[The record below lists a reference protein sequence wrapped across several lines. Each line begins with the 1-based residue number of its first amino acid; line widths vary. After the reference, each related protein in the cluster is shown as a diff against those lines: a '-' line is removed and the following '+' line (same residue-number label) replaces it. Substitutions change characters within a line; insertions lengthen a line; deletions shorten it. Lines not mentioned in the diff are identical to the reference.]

1 MMNQY
6 PAKPMM
12 DQMAQYGRYGDSM
25 LVHMNPV
32 EVAGIASL
40 SPTGSLTIN
49 PVTGQPEA
57 FLPLLFGALGGAMG
71 LGTIGTAA
79 LTGIGT
85 AAVTG
90 DLKRG
95 LISGLTAGFASGLGE
110 GIGSLFDSGTEA
122 VTSLTD
128 AATTGADVATGAADA
143 TTAGLDLSN
152 ATLAEGFVPPGGTD
166 FLAQAG
172 MPPSGLTGAG
182 GVSFPTES
190 AIGQQLATTQGNLA
204 QVGNLPPVD
213 YGAKAQEIIQQ
224 SNQAIAPAART
235 PNMSDAIFG
244 RGEEIAQAGM
254 GKLGGTGQFV
264 AASTGQ
270 SMLEQMDVQEDFE
283 RAQRARME
291 EAEKKRGESYADL
304 QSGYRAAQPGLMG
317 GPSPYRSMMSRR
329 TAGYA
334 LPGMYAAE
342 GGQMPAMA
350 GGGEVPGYV
359 VGGSVNLDGLM
370 DYYRNVYNGLRAR
383 GDETVANLTFEQFV
397 STLFSGVGETG
408 ASTGTANSEIYEQRI
423 QALMDRG
430 MTREQAIANQD
441 AAISKG
447 HDLNNDGIVTDDEH
461 RIMTQP
467 LEIEPTEQ
475 EAAALARARRGAL
488 GEYDQGFLE
497 DYYNRYEQARQERE
511 KRLPKEDQIDL
522 VQLGVFNPATFGYL
536 GQGLAG
542 IDPVG
547 IQAGLRGK
555 YAMQAPI
562 DYMYGFEPEFQSFQD
577 DPLAPYIP
585 TRAFRPTRRGVD
597 PEKVGASFDPI
608 LDRENYL
615 TQLREYYR
623 TLASYGLGTRPP
635 EDEPVDEASPETPQF
650 EVVEDVFPEPVV
662 PKEPPRTK
670 EPSSGGN
677 GFTVTEGTQPTA
689 TATPSED
696 YVDPVQAAL
705 DYRPSEGEYARA
717 AQYKDIDPL
726 LHSRRSSTQMRE
738 FLRGSRQD
746 VSMEDFLSALQQA
759 KGQYGQGMTYD
770 PTRGLFSN
778 ISEEELAR
786 HREAQSVP
794 FFIDPSQMTDVERTR
809 AKMMGNKLGGGQEV
823 AIGDRMYFLDNGNIS
838 SYQFRMPEGKFPTF
852 RREGGIT
859 DIPEEAESAP
869 PPRRADTV
877 ALRTPLGEVQTPAGG
892 IAEVDNQF
900 SATPSEEEI
909 MILAQ
914 AVLGRAEEAD
924 SIINAFTKKYGNE
937 VFAIVRDMIL
947 KSVMPEAQTEGM
959 IAGNGSGMDDAVPG
973 MIGDQQPVAVSPG
986 EFIVPADV
994 VSGLGDGSSDA
1005 GADEL
1010 YAMMD
1015 RVRRARGGNG
1025 DQPPAIDARR
1035 SMPA

>member
-110 GIGSLFDSGTEA
+110 GIGSLFDSGADVTTQTVSDVLAEGATAGAETATAGLNASTAIAEA
-122 VTSLTD
+122 GAEGFGSSLTD
-128 AATTGADVATGAADA
+128 IGVDISPEAAKT
-143 TTAGLDLSN
+143 
-152 ATLAEGFVPPGGTD
+152 
-166 FLAQAG
+166 
-172 MPPSGLTGAG
+172 
-182 GVSFPTES
+182 
-190 AIGQQLATTQGNLA
+190 LATTQ
-204 QVGNLPPVD
+204 PPSALNVPSMTD
-213 YGAKAQEIIQQ
+213 IGAPELDAL
-224 SNQAIAPAART
+224 SVART

-291 EAEKKRGESYADL
+291 EAEKKKGESYADL

-350 GGGEVPGYV
+350 GGGEVPGYF
-359 VGGSVNLDGLM
+359 VGGVTEGLFRSVYEGLLASG
-370 DYYRNVYNGLRAR
+370 N
-383 GDETVANLTFEQFV
+383 ETVANLTFEQFLN
-397 STLFSGVGETG
+397 TILRDGGAGTDTG
-408 ASTGTANSEIYEQRI
+408 GTSTANSELYEQRI

-447 HDLNNDGIVTDDEH
+447 HDLNNDGVVTDDEH
-461 RIMTQP
+461 RTMTQP

-475 EAAALARARRGAL
+475 EAAALAYARRNAL
-488 GEYDQGFLE
+488 GEYSQGFLE

-511 KRLPKEDQIDL
+511 KRLPKEEQIDL
-522 VQLGVFNPATFGYL
+522 VNLGVFNPATFGYL

-555 YAMQAPI
+555 YAVRAPL

-585 TRAFRPTRRGVD
+585 TRAFRPTRRGVN
-597 PEKVGASFDPI
+597 PERTGAPFDPI

-615 TQLREYYR
+615 SGIREYYR

-635 EDEPVDEASPETPQF
+635 EDEPVDEPPTEEPPTEQPPTKEPSFT
-650 EVVEDVFPEPVV
+650 VVEDVFPEPVV

-677 GFTVTEGTQPTA
+677 GFTVTEGTPPTTPTTQPPPTV
-689 TATPSED
+689 TPPPKTFIPEVD
-696 YVDPVQAAL
+696 KDPVRAAL
-705 DYRPSEGEYARA
+705 DYVPSEGEYARA

-738 FLRGSRQD
+738 FLKGSRQD

-759 KGQYGQGMTYD
+759 KGKYGQGMTYD

-794 FFIDPSQMTDVERTR
+794 FAINPDQMTDVERTR

-852 RREGGIT
+852 KREGGIT
-859 DIPEEAESAP
+859 DIPEGAESAP

-924 SIINAFTKKYGNE
+924 SIISAFTKKYGNE

-959 IAGNGSGMDDAVPG
+959 IDGNGSGMDDAVPG